1 MDDAV
6 SITWASHHATQK
18 MSQPFEVSIT
28 SLLPL
33 LRDQAHSV
41 ATLKHAMK
49 NIRDTVAFLNP
60 GQIPI
65 IAADQPLYVL
75 LKQIQWKWPAY
86 GEDKFVIMFGG
97 LHIKMA
103 ALKSLGTLLEDSG
116 WTSAIVEAGLA
127 SSGTAESFLTASSIT
142 KTRQAHQITACT
154 LYKLVRGAY
163 KDYYPEYSSTL
174 TFEEWCDHRMNESPQ
189 FQFWHLVLDMELIIF
204 ILIRSFMEG
213 NFTLYCEALSGLIP
227 YFFANNNVNYAC
239 WLPVH
244 LKDMMSL
251 EQHHPEVVREFHK
264 GNFVVHKSKKE
275 FSAIAIDQA
284 HEQNNAVIKG
294 DRGAV
299 GLTEDPGALWRWMVA
314 GPELSRL
321 IAGYEAMLGVK
332 DAAISS
338 KHHEQT
344 LSAQKSFLEKAHC
357 VKGDGQPFPR
367 RLG

>member
-1 MDDAV
+1 
-6 SITWASHHATQK
+6 
-18 MSQPFEVSIT
+18 
-28 SLLPL
+28 
-33 LRDQAHSV
+33 
-41 ATLKHAMK
+41 MK

-60 GQIPI
+60 GQTPI

-75 LKQIQWKWPAY
+75 LKQIQWEWPEY

-97 LHIKMA
+97 HHIKMA
-103 ALKSLGTLLEDSG
+103 ALKSLVTLLEDSG

-127 SSGTAESFLTASSIT
+127 SSGTAESFLTASSVT

-154 LYKLVRGAY
+154 LYKLMRGAY

-299 GLTEDPGALWRWMVA
+299 G
-314 GPELSRL
+314 
-321 IAGYEAMLGVK
+321 
-332 DAAISS
+332 
-338 KHHEQT
+338 
-344 LSAQKSFLEKAHC
+344 
-357 VKGDGQPFPR
+357 
-367 RLG
+367 